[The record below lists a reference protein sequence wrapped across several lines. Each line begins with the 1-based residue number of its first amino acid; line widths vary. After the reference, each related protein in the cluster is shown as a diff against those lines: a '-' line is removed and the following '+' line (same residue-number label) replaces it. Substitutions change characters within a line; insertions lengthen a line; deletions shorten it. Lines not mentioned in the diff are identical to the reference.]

1 MNIEQLQY
9 ICAVSQ
15 HKSITQ
21 AAESLYV
28 TQQTISKAIGRLEKE
43 LGFQLLVRNYNGIM
57 LTDTGKLFAEKSQTI
72 LDQIQELYYIDSPHR
87 ATTSFS
93 GTIPVYCSNY
103 FIYRVAPKLLVY
115 FSEHY
120 PNVKLQFKEHL
131 VKDIVNLLLE
141 ESCLGFITTLSN
153 KTGSII
159 AENTL
164 HDLEKYEMSKDEILV
179 LLSKNHPLA
188 QNAKINIKNLEKYPI
203 IIDNLPGIETI
214 FSEEYETKLSVLM
227 YSSNLAPNIDTI
239 RRNTTLGF
247 ITKSI
252 LANYA
257 LPKDVVA
264 LPLLPKCE
272 ATSYF
277 IHAKNHQLSELERE
291 IIRHSSR
298 ILANF

>member
-15 HKSITQ
+15 HKSITK

-28 TQQTISKAIGRLEKE
+28 TQQTISKAISRLEKE

-57 LTDTGKLFAEKSQTI
+57 LTDTGKLFVEKSQAI
-72 LDQIQELYYIDSPHR
+72 LEQIQDLYYINSPHI

-93 GTIPVYCSNY
+93 GTITIYCSNY

-131 VKDIVNLLLE
+131 VKDIVNLVLE
-141 ESCLGFITTLSN
+141 DTCLGFITTFDN
-153 KTGSII
+153 KIGSL
-159 AENTL
+159 ATTNSL
-164 HDLEKYEMSKDEILV
+164 NNLEKYEMSADEILV
-179 LLSKNHPLA
+179 LLSKHHPLA
-188 QNAKINIKNLEKYPI
+188 QNTKIAIQDLGNYPI
-203 IIDNLPGIETI
+203 IIDNLPGIEAI
-214 FSEEYETKLSVLM
+214 FSEEYNTELSVLM
-227 YSSNLAPNIDTI
+227 YSSNLAPNVDTI

-252 LANYA
+252 LASYA
-257 LPKDVVA
+257 LPEDVIA
-264 LPLLPKCE
+264 LPLSPKCK
-272 ATSYF
+272 ARSF
-277 IHAKNHQLSELERE
+277 FVHAKDYQLSELERE
-291 IIRHSSR
+291 VLKHSSR
-298 ILANF
+298 ILSNF